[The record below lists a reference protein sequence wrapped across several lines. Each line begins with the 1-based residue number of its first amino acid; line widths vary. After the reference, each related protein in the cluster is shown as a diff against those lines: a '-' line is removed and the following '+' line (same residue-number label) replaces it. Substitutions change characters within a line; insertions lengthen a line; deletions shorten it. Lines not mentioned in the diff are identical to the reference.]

1 MRLIIDLDTGVKSKP
16 QTSKVSTT
24 QQPRLQSNFSSNWC
38 MTAMTM
44 AMIAGMVVPQFS
56 MVLKGVFSIKNVPQ
70 PTMKTTGV
78 TKYRLPVASGVPVT
92 SEYGWR
98 IHPIS
103 GDRKFHTGIDFG
115 AAYGQPI
122 YAAMGGKVTFAGEKG
137 GYGNTVVIRHNSRES
152 TLYGHASVLLVS
164 VSQQVVQGQLIGRV
178 GSTGNSTGPHLHFE
192 VHVNGEHTDPR
203 PFLKQ
208 LANR

>member
-1 MRLIIDLDTGVKSKP
+1 MRLVIDLDTGVKSKP
-16 QTSKVSTT
+16 KASKASTT
-24 QQPRLQSNFSSNWC
+24 EKPRTQSNTSGNWYI
-38 MTAMTM
+38 TAMTM

-56 MVLKGVFSIKNVPQ
+56 DVLKGVFAIRDASAPITATP
-70 PTMKTTGV
+70 
-78 TKYRLPVASGVPVT
+78 TKYRLPVAIGVPVT

-103 GDRKFHTGIDFG
+103 GDRKFHAGIDFG
-115 AAYGQPI
+115 AAQGQPI
-122 YAAMGGKVTFAGEKG
+122 YAAAGGKVTFAGERG
-137 GYGNTVVIRHNSRES
+137 GYGNTIEIQHNGRES
-152 TLYGHASVLLVS
+152 TLYGHASALLVS
-164 VSQQVVQGQLIGRV
+164 VGQQVVQGQMIGRV

-192 VHVNGEHTDPR
+192 VHVNGKHTDPR